1 MASLVPPPVLAAFP
15 TPPAQRGDAGLPV
28 GMEWKRNSDLG
39 TRFMFWRLLILGC
52 LTECARQMSA
62 SVTDRSQLFTGWR
75 VGYAKSQ
82 ADILSTRDR
91 EGVTSVR
98 HKSRTQ
104 MTTRSQDHVEA
115 EWAACPRTFRVMYR
129 NRPTV
134 VVCSADSSDESLHNP
149 SAPREGKRRRAS
161 NG

>member
-1 MASLVPPPVLAAFP
+1 MASLVPPPVVAAFP

-39 TRFMFWRLLILGC
+39 TWFMYWRLLILGR
-52 LTECARQMSA
+52 LIECARQMSA
-62 SVTDRSQLFTGWR
+62 SVTDRSQFFTGWR
-75 VGYAKSQ
+75 VGYVKSQ
-82 ADILSTRDR
+82 SDILSTRDR

-104 MTTRSQDHVEA
+104 STTGSPDQVEA
-115 EWAACPRTFRVMYR
+115 ERAACPRTHRVMHR

-134 VVCSADSSDESLHNP
+134 VV
-149 SAPREGKRRRAS
+149 
-161 NG
+161 